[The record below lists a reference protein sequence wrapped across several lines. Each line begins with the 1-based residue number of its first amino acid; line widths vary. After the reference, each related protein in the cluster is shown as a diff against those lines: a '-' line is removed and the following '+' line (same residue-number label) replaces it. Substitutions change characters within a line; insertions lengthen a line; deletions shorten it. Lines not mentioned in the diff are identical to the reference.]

1 MSPRLRSIG
10 FNSPQQ
16 QQGAIGLMAAV
27 TLGVVLLFMLLVID
41 SGRLYLEQRKLQRV
55 ADMAVLEAV
64 SRGGSCTSGT
74 AVTYVNESATR
85 NGFTP
90 GAVQKITPTC
100 GTLVTGSDSLRTF
113 KLDPSQTNAI
123 RVIATTTVP
132 TSVAGGLWSLF
143 SPGGFQS
150 KTNLTASA
158 VGALGGSPLAQLTI
172 RTTLA
177 TVDTTQSPV
186 LDQLVGGLLGGSLS
200 ANLVSWK
207 ELAAANINLLSYFN
221 QLISANP
228 TIGSYDELL
237 KTDLHLTQLLDA
249 AILVLQKN
257 GPTADVAINGL
268 VQIRAL
274 VKSSQQLSSQ
284 LLKLGDLLNIQS
296 GTPSAG
302 LNAEVTAFDLL
313 QGLVQL
319 SNKQSGIT
327 AHLKINPFNIIN
339 IDVYTK
345 IIEPAQLS
353 AIGNPALING
363 AYDGPNKIT
372 VRTAQVKTRIHIG
385 IPVLSALEPITNLL
399 TSVLS
404 TVAKIVENVLNLK
417 LVDAIKC
424 IVSCDSIASL
434 SIANELDIYIE
445 AASAN
450 SYVKDYLCTSEN
462 SKSLFTQ
469 GNTALAKIT
478 IGSAPVSGTFP
489 PINSPTNNF
498 IVSPVKLI
506 NINLKNCVLLG
517 LFPCTT
523 GNGDGGS
530 FNLLV
535 ETNISPSTQPLTYS
549 SPSLLNINQLPYY
562 KSFGSNDNILRIS
575 PPPQS
580 LITTSYTPPA
590 GKTLT
595 GSVLASIATLVS
607 TVSATLVTA
616 LNTVLGNL
624 VNPIIN
630 TLLNSLGV
638 QLAVAEVGANLS
650 CGQGGRAQLVL

>member
-64 SRGGSCTSGT
+64 SRGGRCTSGT

-85 NGFTP
+85 NDFTP

-100 GTLVTGSDSLRTF
+100 GTLVTTNSLRTF
-113 KLDPSQTNAI
+113 QASTTQSSAI

-143 SPGGFQS
+143 SKGELGPD
-150 KTNLTASA
+150 TTLTASA
-158 VGALGGSPLAQLTI
+158 VGTFGETPLAQLTI

-177 TVDTTQSPV
+177 TVDTEQSPV
-186 LDQLVGGLLGGSLS
+186 LDQLVGGLLGGDLR
-200 ANLVSWK
+200 ADLVSWK
-207 ELAAANINLLSYFN
+207 GLAAANINLLSYFN
-221 QLISANP
+221 QLISNLSVSANL

-237 KTDLHLTQLLDA
+237 KTDIHLTQLLEA

-257 GPTADVAINGL
+257 GPTAEVAAKSLGEI
-268 VQIRAL
+268 
-274 VKSSQQLSSQ
+274 VKIANPNQ

-296 GTPSAG
+296 GTPNAG
-302 LNAEVTAFDLL
+302 LDTEVTAFDLL

-319 SNKQSGIT
+319 SNKKSGIT
-327 AHLKINPFNIIN
+327 AHVKIDPFDIVN
-339 IDVYTK
+339 IDIYTK
-345 IIEPAQLS
+345 VIEPPQLS

-363 AYDGPNKIT
+363 DYDGPNQIS
-372 VRTAQVKTRIHIG
+372 VSTAQVKTRIHIG

-399 TSVLS
+399 SSVLS

-417 LVDAIKC
+417 LVDAVMC
-424 IVSCDSIASL
+424 ILNCESIATL
-434 SIANELDIYIE
+434 TIANELDIYIE

-450 SYVKDYLCTSEN
+450 SYVKDYLCTSKN
-462 SKSLFTQ
+462 SKSLFTE

-489 PINSPTNNF
+489 QTDPITKNF

-506 NINLKNCVLLG
+506 NINLKKCVLLG
-517 LFPCTT
+517 IFPCTT

-530 FNLLV
+530 FNLSV
-535 ETNISPSTQPLTYS
+535 ETNISPATQSLEYK
-549 SPSLLNINQLPYY
+549 SPDLLSINQLPYY
-562 KSFGSNDNILRIS
+562 KSFGSNEHVLKIGAPSN
-575 PPPQS
+575 S
-580 LITTSYTPPA
+580 LIKTSYTPPA
-590 GKTLT
+590 GKTLV
-595 GSVLASIATLVS
+595 GSVLSTIASLVNTISTKLVS
-607 TVSATLVTA
+607 A
-616 LNTVLGNL
+616 LNTLL
-624 VNPIIN
+624 DKLFNPIIN
-630 TLLNSLGV
+630 ILLNSLGV

-650 CGQGGRAQLVL
+650 CSTQLAL

>member
-207 ELAAANINLLSYFN
+207 GLAAANINLLSYFN

-249 AILVLQKN
+249 AILVLQQN

-489 PINSPTNNF
+489 SINSLTNNF